1 MKKFLACAILAV
13 AFIFAAGQTP
23 QAEAYEQY
31 VGSYSDGSSVYLLT
45 ETIVIKSHSPY
56 QFNCRVR
63 AGRDYL
69 NYYFSTRNGSP
80 FYRNNEGYSG
90 YVFGGASPVAASIYR
105 FVVNNY

>member
-1 MKKFLACAILAV
+1 MFLAAIILV
-13 AFIFAAGQTP
+13 VGQS
-23 QAEAYEQY
+23 QSEAREVY

-63 AGRDYL
+63 DGRDYL